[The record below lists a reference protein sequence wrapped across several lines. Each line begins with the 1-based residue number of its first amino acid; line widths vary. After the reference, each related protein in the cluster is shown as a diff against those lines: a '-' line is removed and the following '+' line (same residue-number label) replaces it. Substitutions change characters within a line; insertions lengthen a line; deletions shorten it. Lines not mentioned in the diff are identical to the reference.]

1 MRRNLFF
8 ILSMVVLL
16 AANCTGKG
24 ADIKANPASSLS
36 IRLLPKSPAFDLEAV
51 PQGAVSFTASI
62 KNAGTETI
70 TVAHPSLCFPADY
83 TLGDIRS
90 FEDSHG
96 KSEILLKITRPNG
109 SELVLRDGSLYAFD
123 PGNIPLLTI
132 PPGESR
138 TFEVGWFF
146 QNARGR
152 WEQDDQAAKAFLMK
166 GEYRV
171 RILLRNAFPK
181 AALYD
186 ENAGGTQWIDVWTG
200 EMESPEISI
209 RVN

>member
-1 MRRNLFF
+1 MRKLLF
-8 ILSMVVLL
+8 ILAMIGLL
-16 AANCTGKG
+16 AASCMGTDADNNEITGSG
-24 ADIKANPASSLS
+24 ASILLVPSS
-36 IRLLPKSPAFDLEAV
+36 PEFDLEAV
-51 PQGAVSFTASI
+51 PQGAVSFTASV
-62 KNAGTETI
+62 KNEGTETI

-83 TLGDIRS
+83 KMGEIRR

-123 PGNIPLLTI
+123 PGNVPVLTI
-132 PPGESR
+132 PPGETR
-138 TFEVGWFF
+138 TFDVGWFF

-152 WEQDDQAAKAFLMK
+152 WEQDDEAAKAFLMK

-171 RILLRNAFPK
+171 RISFRNAFPK

-186 ENAGGTQWIDVWTG
+186 EITGDTQWINVWTG
-200 EMESPEISI
+200 EIESPEIMI